1 MQRSR
6 AAVPQDAQKQLA
18 DLPDAVVDAAPVDSA
33 ATLAPAADAD
43 PRLAL
48 AWPPAPRW
56 DTHMKLTRVGSRHVV
71 VLISVSPRR
80 QVPPPRERGRWS
92 DGNIWPDRDE
102 STRAAFDAVIT
113 ARPEQRRSSSE
124 ATKQRRGSRPVER
137 SHVVVELELVRVRAQ
152 PEFVE
157 FGGPLVVQPGLD
169 QVLGEHAALGE
180 EGVVALQGVEHHVQ

>member
-6 AAVPQDAQKQLA
+6 AAVLQDAQKQLA
-18 DLPDAVVDAAPVDSA
+18 DLPDAVVNAAPVDSA

-71 VLISVSPRR
+71 VLIGVSRTEPEQGASATQACLFAPAHRR
-80 QVPPPRERGRWS
+80 QVPPRRERQRGRWS

-113 ARPEQRRSSSE
+113 AGRNTDGAAVRQSSNGAGHDPSNGQ
-124 ATKQRRGSRPVER
+124 TS
-137 SHVVVELELVRVRAQ
+137 
-152 PEFVE
+152 
-157 FGGPLVVQPGLD
+157 
-169 QVLGEHAALGE
+169 
-180 EGVVALQGVEHHVQ
+180 